1 MPVYNK
7 YSDEQLT
14 KLLQAGDES
23 AYTELYN
30 RYWALLFKH
39 ACRMLRD
46 EDDAT
51 DVVQEVFTTL
61 WTKAPS
67 LTYSHSI
74 SAFLYAATRNKVL
87 DIIDKRKVRS
97 TYIESL
103 QQFVEKGEYVTD
115 NIILEKELSNRIEK
129 EIENLPKKMRDTFLL
144 SKKNNLSHREI
155 AKITETSEATVKKQ
169 IYNAMKILKP
179 KFGISIISIVTLFF
193 PH

>member
-39 ACRMLRD
+39 AYRMLRD
-46 EDDAT
+46 EDDAL

-61 WTKAPS
+61 WKKAES
-67 LTYSHSI
+67 LTFRHSI
-74 SAFLYAATRNKVL
+74 AAFLYTTTRNKVL
-87 DIIDKRKVRS
+87 DTIDKRKVRN

-103 QQFVEKGEYVTD
+103 QHFAEKGEYITD
-115 NIILEKELSNRIEK
+115 NAILEKELSNRIEK
-129 EIENLPKKMRDTFLL
+129 EIENLPSKMRHTFLL
-144 SKKNNLSHREI
+144 SKKHNLSHREI

-169 IYNAMKILKP
+169 IYNAMKILRP
-179 KFGISIISIVTLFF
+179 KFGINIISLVALFLSR
-193 PH
+193 